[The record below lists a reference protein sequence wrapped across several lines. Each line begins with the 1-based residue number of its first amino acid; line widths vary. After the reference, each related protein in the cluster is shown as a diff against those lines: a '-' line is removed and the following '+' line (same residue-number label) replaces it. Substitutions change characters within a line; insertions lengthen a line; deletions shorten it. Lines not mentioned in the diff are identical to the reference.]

1 MMTLESQVSA
11 NYGGGQTLA
20 RILGLVATA
29 GGDPGRPT
37 IQALQPFDSMHLGGW
52 RATEAMLDALAVSP
66 GAAVLDIGCGVGAA
80 SRMLAARHGAQ
91 VDGIDLT
98 PELVAAATELTRLT
112 GTSNARFQV
121 ASALDLP
128 FPDNS
133 FDLAIMMHVGMNI
146 ADKPALFVE
155 VARTLRPGGRFG
167 VYDVMRTSPG
177 DLAFPL
183 PWAGTAEISFVET
196 PDSYARH
203 AATAGLQEVWRRTRV
218 PEALAFLDELQAAGP
233 GRGMPPDRAANIR
246 AAVQDG
252 TLAPVE
258 MIFSLGVKDHSDG

>member
-1 MMTLESQVSA
+1 MTLESQVSA
-11 NYGGGQTLA
+11 NYGSGQTLG
-20 RILGLVATA
+20 RILGLIAAA
-29 GGDPGRPT
+29 GGDPDHPT
-37 IQALQPFDSMHLGGW
+37 IQALKPFDSMHLGGW
-52 RATEAMLDALAVSP
+52 RATEALLDALAVPP

-91 VDGIDLT
+91 VYGIDLT
-98 PELVAAATELTRLT
+98 PELVEVASELTRRT
-112 GTSNARFQV
+112 ATPNIVFRV

-128 FPDNS
+128 FADNN

-146 ADKPALFVE
+146 ADKPALFAE
-155 VARTLRPGGRFG
+155 VARTLRPGGKFG
-167 VYDVMRTSPG
+167 VYDVMQMASG

-196 PDSYARH
+196 PESYAGH
-203 AATAGLQEVWRRTRV
+203 AAAVGLQEVARRTRV

-246 AAVQDG
+246 SVVQDG

-258 MIFSLGVKDHSDG
+258 MIFTLGVKEETHG